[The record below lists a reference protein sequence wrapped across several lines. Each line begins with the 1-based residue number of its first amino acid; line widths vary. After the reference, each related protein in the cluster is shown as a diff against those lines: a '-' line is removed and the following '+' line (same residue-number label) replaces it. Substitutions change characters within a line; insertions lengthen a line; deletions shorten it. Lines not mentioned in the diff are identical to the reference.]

1 MSEENGLKEKVRR
14 TIFGR
19 PRNIKDPR
27 LFHKLA
33 LIPLLAWIG
42 LGADGLS
49 SSSYGP
55 EEAFKTLG
63 SHTYL
68 ALFLAV
74 ATALTVLIISKAYSR
89 IIEYFPHGGGGYIV
103 ATHTLGEKAGVISGS
118 ALLVDYILTITVS
131 IVSCGDAI
139 FSFMPLS
146 AQPGK
151 IPFDIAVIILLVVLN
166 LRGVKESVQFLAP
179 IFIVFV
185 LTHLLMIGYG
195 VFSHLPQIGAVSSKI
210 GSDFNAGL
218 ATLGAGGMVLLFL
231 KAFSMGGGT
240 YTACRS
246 SGNPGPR
253 PERRRWSIWPRRWRS
268 RPAASCFVICF
279 WAFTLSPAGR

>member
-1 MSEENGLKEKVRR
+1 MKEKVRR

-19 PRNIKDPR
+19 PRNIKDPH

-68 ALFLAV
+68 ALFPAL
-74 ATALTVLIISKAYSR
+74 ATAMTVLIISKAYAR
-89 IIEYFPHGGGGYIV
+89 IIEYFPGGGGGYIV
-103 ATHTLGEKAGVISGS
+103 ATHTLGEKAGVVSGS

-139 FSFMPLS
+139 FSFLCP
-146 AQPGK
+146 A
-151 IPFDIAVIILLVVLN
+151 
-166 LRGVKESVQFLAP
+166 R
-179 IFIVFV
+179 
-185 LTHLLMIGYG
+185 
-195 VFSHLPQIGAVSSKI
+195 
-210 GSDFNAGL
+210 
-218 ATLGAGGMVLLFL
+218 
-231 KAFSMGGGT
+231 T
-240 YTACRS
+240 Y
-246 SGNPGPR
+246 
-253 PERRRWSIWPRRWRS
+253 
-268 RPAASCFVICF
+268 
-279 WAFTLSPAGR
+279 

>member
-1 MSEENGLKEKVRR
+1 MNQENGLKGRVRR

-19 PRNIKDPR
+19 PRNIKDPT

-33 LIPLLAWIG
+33 LIPVLAWIG

-68 ALFLAV
+68 AVFLAL

-89 IIEYFPHGGGGYIV
+89 IIEYFPQGGGGYLV
-103 ATHTLGEKAGVISGS
+103 AAHTLGEKAGVVSGA

-139 FSFMPLS
+139 FSFFPLS
-146 AQPGK
+146 AQPLK
-151 IPFDIAVIILLVVLN
+151 MPFEIVAIVFLVVLN

-179 IFIVFV
+179 IFVIFV
-185 LTHLLMIGYG
+185 VTHVLLIGYG
-195 VFSHLPQIGAVSSKI
+195 ILSHI
-210 GSDFNAGL
+210 AGH
-218 ATLGAGGMVLLFL
+218 
-231 KAFSMGGGT
+231 
-240 YTACRS
+240 
-246 SGNPGPR
+246 
-253 PERRRWSIWPRRWRS
+253 RRRFRTKSGAIS
-268 RPAASCFVICF
+268 S
-279 WAFTLSPAGR
+279 WA